1 MIEYA
6 NDKQKEAIKAIEA
19 GENVF
24 ISGPG
29 GVGKSWLIK
38 HVTDNNTVLCAPTGI
53 AALNIGGITCHKAF
67 GLPLGIPTAADHY
80 KPAPDVFKGNTVKR
94 IIIDEIS
101 MVRADYLDL
110 IDQKLRNTRKN
121 NKPFGGIQVVVV
133 GDFFQLEPI
142 VKNSESHYFFSEY
155 DTAFAFG
162 AKCWDFRMVEL
173 TDIIRQSNEQD
184 ARILNSLRQKDGKWE
199 RALRFVHKLAQPYDQ
214 DEDILHLCCY
224 KQDAEVINTQ
234 HFNKISGQVKTYNAY
249 QTGRWGNEAP
259 VEPTIHLKQGAKVLI
274 CANDP
279 EGNYVN
285 GDRGVVTGMGK
296 ESVKV
301 LKDDGNEVFVSR
313 FSWEK
318 YKYTK
323 TNNGLAKEP
332 VAMFRQM
339 PIRLGWAITIH
350 KSQSLSL
357 DNLALE
363 IGRGCFGHGQ
373 LYVALS
379 RIRDLSKVRLVR
391 PIGYSNAIVHEDVRE
406 WYGQTI

>member
-1 MIEYA
+1 MNELHIA
-6 NDKQKEAIKAIEA
+6 KQEEAIRAIES
-19 GENVF
+19 GENIF

-29 GVGKSWLIK
+29 GVGKSWIIK
-38 HVTDNNTVLCAPTGI
+38 QVTNNRTVLCAPTGI

-67 GLPLGIPTAADHY
+67 GLPLGVPTTADYY
-80 KPAPDVFKGNTVKR
+80 KPAPDVFKGNCVDR
-94 IIIDEIS
+94 IILDEVS

-110 IDQKLRNTRKN
+110 IDRKLRNARKN
-121 NKPFGGIQVVVV
+121 DKPFGGIQMVVV

-142 VKNSESHYFFSEY
+142 VKNSEAGYFYNDY
-155 DTAFAFG
+155 DTPFAFG
-162 AKCWDFRMVEL
+162 ANCWDFRKIEL
-173 TDIIRQSNEQD
+173 TEIVRQSNEEH
-184 ARILNSLRQKDGKWE
+184 ARILNSIRKKDEKWE
-199 RALRFVHKLAQPYDQ
+199 RAIRFVHKLVQPYDEQ
-214 DEDILHLCCY
+214 EDVLHLCCY
-224 KQDAEVINTQ
+224 KQDAETVNTQ
-234 HFNKISGQVKTYNAY
+234 HFNKISGQVKTYKAY

-259 VEPTIHLKQGAKVLI
+259 VEPTIHLKYGAKVLI

-285 GDRGVVTGMGK
+285 GDRGVVTGMGN

-301 LKDDGNEVFVSR
+301 LKDNGDEVFVSR

-318 YKYTK
+318 HKYTT

-332 VAMFRQM
+332 IAMFRQM
-339 PIRLGWAITIH
+339 PLRLGWAITIH

-357 DNLALE
+357 DDLALE

-379 RIRDLSKVRLVR
+379 RITDLTKLRLVR
-391 PIGYSNAIVHEDVRE
+391 PIGYSNVIVHEDVQE
-406 WYGQTI
+406 WCG